1 MFYSSSFSLLSLP
14 ITFLKFS
21 YNPSYPFSLSFL
33 FSFLLFFIS
42 LLFSPFSPS
51 SFSLFCLSLLLFYF
65 LSFPFDIYFFA
76 DVKPYPALQST
87 QSDVEQLEKIYS
99 LFRQYKEFQ
108 ESMSS
113 MLWGDLDIT
122 ALQKVIFILYG
133 IYLYQSGSSTFQLY
147 DWMVGWQ
154 LEEKEIY

>member
-1 MFYSSSFSLLSLP
+1 MILSLSSLSRLYVFSSYISLLSLP
-14 ITFLKFS
+14 IT
-21 YNPSYPFSLSFL
+21 YNPSYPFSLLFL
-33 FSFLLFFIS
+33 FSFLLFCIS
-42 LLFSPFSPS
+42 PLISPFSPS
-51 SFSLFCLSLLLFYF
+51 SFSLCCLSLLHFYF

-122 ALQKVIFILYG
+122 ALQKVFILHG

-147 DWMVGWQ
+147 DLMVGWQ
-154 LEEKEIY
+154 